1 MNEFQN
7 RINLQRQVIV
17 LINSRLKFNEPLASL
32 SYGCIN
38 RWKNINNQ
46 VLNQTYELLLDLSNK
61 VLFLATKSQ
70 EQITEEY
77 AFKSCEATRQIEILR
92 THINKMY

>member
-7 RINLQRQVIV
+7 RVNLQRQIIALV
-17 LINSRLKFNEPLASL
+17 NKRLKFKEPLASL
-32 SYGCIN
+32 SYGCIT
-38 RWKNINNQ
+38 RWKQNNIE
-46 VLNQTYELLLDLSNK
+46 VLDQTYELLLDLSNK

-77 AFKSCEATRQIEILR
+77 AFKSIQAVERAKYLEEHIL
-92 THINKMY
+92 NNY

>member
-7 RINLQRQVIV
+7 RVNLQRQVIA
-17 LINSRLKFNEPLASL
+17 LINKRLKFSEPLA
-32 SYGCIN
+32 
-38 RWKNINNQ
+38 RWKNTNNQ
-46 VLNQTYELLLDLSNK
+46 VLNQTYEILLDLSNK

-77 AFKSCEATRQIEILR
+77 AFKSSEAVSQIEALEM
-92 THINKMY
+92 HINSAY